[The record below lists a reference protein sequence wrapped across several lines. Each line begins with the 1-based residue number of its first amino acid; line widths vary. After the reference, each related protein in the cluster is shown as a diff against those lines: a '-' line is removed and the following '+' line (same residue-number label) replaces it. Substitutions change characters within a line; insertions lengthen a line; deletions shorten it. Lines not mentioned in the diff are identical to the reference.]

1 MTSPNPHAIDADTL
15 SGMKPLRQAV
25 FALSSATGEREENL
39 QGAINALAD
48 TPDVFVVAISSV
60 YESTATEVTS
70 LSAVV
75 LVDTTLSED
84 RLVDRSMT
92 IESVYGR
99 TRGEEVLSRALD
111 MDLIVVA
118 DVVVDRAGVVLPH
131 PTARH
136 RVEVLRPW
144 SEIDPGA
151 QLPGAGA
158 VRDLLAGLGADDE
171 LRLRDDV
178 ELES

>member
-1 MTSPNPHAIDADTL
+1 MTSPNPHAIDTDTL

-25 FALSSATGEREENL
+25 FALSSASGEREENL
-39 QGAINALAD
+39 QGALNALAG
-48 TPDVFVVAISSV
+48 TPDVFVVEISSV
-60 YESTATEVTS
+60 YESTVAEVAS

-84 RLVDRSMT
+84 RLVDRLMT
-92 IESVYGR
+92 IESVYRR

-111 MDLIVVA
+111 MDLIVVG
-118 DVVVDRAGVVLPH
+118 DVVVDRDGVVLPH
-131 PTARH
+131 PTAKR

-151 QLPGAGA
+151 QLPGAGPLSE
-158 VRDLLAGLGADDE
+158 LLAGLATDDE
-171 LRLRDDV
+171 LRRRDDV